1 MNMMLLYI
9 PFIKLEIFT
18 TELCFTVK
26 TKFLDKALIFLK
38 NHHNCQFKILT
49 CISGVDF
56 PKNQYRFAIVYEILS
71 LRFNNR
77 IRIKCFVNEISPINS
92 VQNIFTGAG

>member
-1 MNMMLLYI
+1 M
-9 PFIKLEIFT
+9 PFIKLEVFT

-26 TKFLDKALIFLK
+26 TKHLDKALIFFK
-38 NHHNCQFKILT
+38 NHYNCQFKVLT

-56 PKNQYRFAIVYEILS
+56 PKNQYRFAIIYEILT
-71 LRFNNR
+71 LRFNTR

-92 VQNIFTGAG
+92 IQNIFIGAG